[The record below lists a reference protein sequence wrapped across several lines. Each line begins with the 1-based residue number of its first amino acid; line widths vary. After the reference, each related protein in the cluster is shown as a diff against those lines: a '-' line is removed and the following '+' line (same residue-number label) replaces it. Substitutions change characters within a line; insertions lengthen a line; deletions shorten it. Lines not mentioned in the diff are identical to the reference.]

1 MPGAGDYGSQL
12 RKLRPEWWQYNLN
25 YDELNKRLIEVKR
38 EFGLRKALSSR
49 SLTGETRTFAEILDQ
64 DVEKIVMF
72 YLRAQGDL
80 GESISLQLLSD
91 KQILTIWLLLSFLFI
106 AFQQRDYGT

>member
-1 MPGAGDYGSQL
+1 MPTGDFGSQL
-12 RKLRPEWWQYNLN
+12 RKLRPDWWQFNLN
-25 YDELNKRLIEVKR
+25 YDELNKRLVEVKR

-80 GESISLQLLSD
+80 GQCSVWCVSGIFFS
-91 KQILTIWLLLSFLFI
+91 
-106 AFQQRDYGT
+106 

>member
-1 MPGAGDYGSQL
+1 M
-12 RKLRPEWWQYNLN
+12 
-25 YDELNKRLIEVKR
+25 EVKR

-80 GESISLQLLSD
+80 GSSSVRISSQSIP
-91 KQILTIWLLLSFLFI
+91 FV
-106 AFQQRDYGT
+106 R

>member
-1 MPGAGDYGSQL
+1 MNGSGDFGSQL
-12 RKLRPEWWQYNLN
+12 RKLRPDWWQFNLN
-25 YDELNKRLIEVKR
+25 YDELNKRLVEVKR

-72 YLRAQGDL
+72 YLRAQGDIGQCNFFFLVFL
-80 GESISLQLLSD
+80 GLLS
-91 KQILTIWLLLSFLFI
+91 LMRELLL
-106 AFQQRDYGT
+106 